1 MSPLPDN
8 QSKEPWKIS
17 SQAAQQVFDV
27 GFVLKSAD
35 ILSPEASDRLERFLS
50 KPLSASTGELSRT
63 HQESTTC
70 LPYVC
75 HFSSVCRVKRDRSA
89 KVLVRNC
96 LRFNSTDQQKHS
108 GISELAID
116 LLAKRRTDGKSL
128 SSSTLEML
136 DRIRPNGPLR
146 QQV

>member
-1 MSPLPDN
+1 M
-8 QSKEPWKIS
+8 S
-17 SQAAQQVFDV
+17 SQAAQQVFTV

-50 KPLSASTGELSRT
+50 KPLSASTGKLSRT
-63 HQESTTC
+63 HKESTTC

-75 HFSSVCRVKRDRSA
+75 HFSSVCRVKRDRPA

-96 LRFNSTDQQKHS
+96 LRFNSTDQQEHS

-128 SSSTLEML
+128 SPSTLEML
-136 DRIRPNGPLR
+136 DRIRPNGPLG